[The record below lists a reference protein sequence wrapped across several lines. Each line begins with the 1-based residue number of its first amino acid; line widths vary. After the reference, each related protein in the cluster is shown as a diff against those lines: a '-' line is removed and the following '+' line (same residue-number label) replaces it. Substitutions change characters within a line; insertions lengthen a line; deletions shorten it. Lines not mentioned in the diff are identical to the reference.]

1 MSINELEKRVTE
13 LKELQRM
20 AEDLNAEIT
29 AIQDTIKAEMTERNA
44 DEITA
49 GAFKIRWKAILGH
62 RLDSKALKADHAEL
76 YARYSV
82 ETVTKRFSIA

>member
-1 MSINELEKRVTE
+1 MSINELEKQVTE

-29 AIQDTIKAEMTERNA
+29 A
-44 DEITA
+44 
-49 GAFKIRWKAILGH
+49 GAFKIRWKSITSK
-62 RLDSKALKADHAEL
+62 RLDGKALKAAHADL

-82 ETVTKRFSIA
+82 ENTTRRFSIA

>member
-1 MSINELEKRVTE
+1 MSINELEKQVTE

-29 AIQDTIKAEMTERNA
+29 AIQDVIKAEMTERDA

-49 GAFKIRWKAILGH
+49 GAFKIRWKSITSK
-62 RLDSKALKADHAEL
+62 RLDGKALKAAHADL